1 LRPSSL
7 YRTDVR
13 EAVRLFRPVLQGLKI
28 RSNTER
34 PIVFLAQFDQLAH
47 LNIDMCTVQVVLAE
61 MNTQGMLLIKFTKQG
76 SLRVFIVMNKM
87 LYNNPKKQMRE
98 IRKMAGV
105 HEFVHFL
112 AMVYV
117 VTATDTKDLRERLM
131 VKLRGVVDKL
141 PGADLLTFYSGLI
154 NGVSPDKI
162 PVFPDGHFRLGYE
175 GQTPDYDI
183 LFLHFMFSRELFET
197 YFGKTEQDQFR
208 DFMMN
213 RENEQAIQIVIH
225 SLNKAAND
233 KDVPVTIAMS
243 QLMEW
248 AHVYLR
254 PTA

>member
-7 YRTDVR
+7 YRTDVK
-13 EAVRLFRPVLQGLKI
+13 EAVKLFRPVLQGLKI
-28 RSNTER
+28 RSNPEH
-34 PIVFLAQFDQLAH
+34 PVVFLAQFDQLAH

-61 MNTQGMLLIKFTKQG
+61 MRTQGMLLIKYTKQG
-76 SLRVFIVMNKM
+76 SLRVYIVMNKM

-112 AMVYV
+112 AMIYV
-117 VTATDTKDLRERLM
+117 ITVTDTIDLREKLI

-141 PGADLLTFYSGLI
+141 PGADLLIFYSGLI

-162 PVFPDGHFRLGYE
+162 PVFPDGHFRIGYE
-175 GQTPDYDI
+175 GPTPDYDT

-197 YFGKTEQDQFR
+197 YFSKTEQDKFR
-208 DFMMN
+208 DHMKKQ
-213 RENEQAIQIVIH
+213 ENEKAIQIVLH
-225 SLNKAAND
+225 SLNKAVND

-248 AHVYLR
+248 AHVYL
-254 PTA
+254 PPSA